1 MITIIAITYIFY
13 LMWYFISS
21 WKLLSENPQDT
32 PTPPK
37 NIHSLI
43 FTQSPWN
50 IQKVQVPSF
59 WQHWIF
65 FRPAAERREDTRI
78 DRSVLRKITIDLLHC
93 WDVYDVNLLE
103 KILTEVRLIHA
114 EKISLCNFIIL
125 RKKRGFNIGVFLW
138 NSWNIQEQRWL
149 LLKISNILL
158 RNKKLHRV

>member
-1 MITIIAITYIFY
+1 MLLVYKLETFKKCKEVKHIVITIIAITYIFY

-37 NIHSLI
+37 SIHSLI

-93 WDVYDVNLLE
+93 WDVYDVDLLE
-103 KILTEVRLIHA
+103 KNIE
-114 EKISLCNFIIL
+114 
-125 RKKRGFNIGVFLW
+125 RGTSDSCRTNVFM
-138 NSWNIQEQRWL
+138 
-149 LLKISNILL
+149 
-158 RNKKLHRV
+158 

>member
-1 MITIIAITYIFY
+1 MLLVCKLETFKKCKEVKHIVITIIAITYIFY

-32 PTPPK
+32 PTPQK

-103 KILTEVRLIHA
+103 KNIDRGAANSCRT
-114 EKISLCNFIIL
+114 NF
-125 RKKRGFNIGVFLW
+125 FM
-138 NSWNIQEQRWL
+138 
-149 LLKISNILL
+149 
-158 RNKKLHRV
+158 

>member
-1 MITIIAITYIFY
+1 MIFY
-13 LMWYFISS
+13 QQLKITFTKSS
-21 WKLLSENPQDT
+21 GHPH
-32 PTPPK
+32 PPK
-37 NIHSLI
+37 TYPLPNFYSIPLKYS
-43 FTQSPWN
+43 
-50 IQKVQVPSF
+50 KMQVPSF

-65 FRPAAERREDTRI
+65 FRPPAERRKDTRI
-78 DRSVLRKITIDLLHC
+78 DGSVLRKITIDLLHC